1 MPYQGGN
8 RAYPVHPSRVCRS
21 EIMFPWVTAVELDV
35 DVVDVDVDVG
45 EDVDVEP
52 EFEPMLVIG
61 VEALPPQLTNVSAI
75 KTSK

>member
-1 MPYQGGN
+1 
-8 RAYPVHPSRVCRS
+8 
-21 EIMFPWVTAVELDV
+21 MFPWVRAVVELDV
-35 DVVDVDVDVG
+35 DVVDVDVDVDVG

-52 EFEPMLVIG
+52 GFEPMLVIG

>member
-1 MPYQGGN
+1 
-8 RAYPVHPSRVCRS
+8 
-21 EIMFPWVTAVELDV
+21 MFPWVTAVELDV

-52 EFEPMLVIG
+52 GFEPMLVIG